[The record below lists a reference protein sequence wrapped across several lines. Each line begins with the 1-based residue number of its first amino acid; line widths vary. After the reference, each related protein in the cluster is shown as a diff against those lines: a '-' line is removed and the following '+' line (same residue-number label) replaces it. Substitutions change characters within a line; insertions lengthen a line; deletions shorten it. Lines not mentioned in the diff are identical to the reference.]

1 MKRWGERTKRAVLG
15 WLLLILVITLGGEK
29 AGLAAEQP
37 PPAESVVEQQ
47 LRHLDFGQVEK
58 TVDEINRELNG
69 CLPALNWRQ
78 LLDDLRQGR
87 LEWNLGAVVAG
98 MARYLFREAVAN
110 SSLLGQLVI
119 LAVVCAVLQNLRASF
134 EEGTVGRLAHLVCY
148 LALVSLALGSFLMAA
163 QVGREALGSMVKFIQ
178 VLVPLLLT
186 MMAAVGGFS
195 SAALLHPFIAAS
207 LGVLSTVI
215 GNIVFPLIFLSA
227 VLGVVN
233 QLSDQYKVSRL
244 AEFLKKAAIWT
255 LGLAMTLFIGM
266 LSIRGVMGAVGDSVT
281 LRAAKFA
288 TGTFVPVVGGAF
300 AEAINA
306 VIGYSLLLKNSVG
319 IVGMIVLLALCLIPA
334 MKILAVIIVFK
345 LAAIL
350 VQPLGDDRTG
360 EAISVL
366 GSNLGL
372 ILVTVAGVGIMF
384 FMTVAIILGA
394 GNLTVMLR

>member
-1 MKRWGERTKRAVLG
+1 M
-15 WLLLILVITLGGEK
+15 
-29 AGLAAEQP
+29 AAEQP
-37 PPAESVVEQQ
+37 APAESVIEQQ
-47 LRHLDFGQVEK
+47 LKHLDFSQVEK
-58 TVDEINRELNG
+58 TVDEINRELHG
-69 CLPALNWRQ
+69 YLPAFSWRQ
-78 LLDDLRQGR
+78 LLDDLRQGQ
-87 LEWNLGAVVAG
+87 LEWDLGMVISG
-98 MARYLFREAVAN
+98 MVRYLFREAVAN

-134 EEGTVGRLAHLVCY
+134 EDGTVGKLAHLACY
-148 LALVSLALGSFLMAA
+148 LALITLALGSFLMAA
-163 QVGREALGSMVKFIQ
+163 EIGREAMGSMVKFIQ

-215 GNIVFPLIFLSA
+215 GNIVFPLIFLST

-233 QLSDQYKVSRL
+233 QLSDQHKVSRL

-255 LGLAMTLFIGM
+255 LSLAMTLFIGM
-266 LSIRGVMGAVGDSVT
+266 LSIRGIMGAVGDSVT

-334 MKILAVIIVFK
+334 MKILAVIIVYK

-360 EAISVL
+360 EAISLL

-384 FMTVAIILGA
+384 FMTIAIILGA